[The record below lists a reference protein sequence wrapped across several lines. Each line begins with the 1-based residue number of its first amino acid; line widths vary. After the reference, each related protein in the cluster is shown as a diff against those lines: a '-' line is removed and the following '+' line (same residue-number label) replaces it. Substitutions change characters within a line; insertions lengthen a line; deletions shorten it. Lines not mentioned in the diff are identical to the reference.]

1 MIHCSE
7 REIGVIACPGGE
19 QFAHE
24 IILHLKRISAKRF
37 ARRITNI
44 SERYDKP
51 KNEIIE
57 TINLHQD
64 ITHTNMNINKVI
76 TGHRM
81 PKFKIEANF
90 YRFANGEMKTEML
103 SSIRG
108 RDVYI
113 VQDIANHSPLSF
125 YQSKEKQVL
134 TVNDHL
140 FCLFVTVDAALQ
152 AGAGRVT
159 IVLPLY
165 PYSRQHRKKSREG
178 LTAARFGQIMEYFGI
193 ARIITLDIHSKEIEN
208 CFNSLRLENLRASYQ
223 ILLCL
228 DKIIDLRSPDLI
240 IVAPDTGAVE
250 RNKFYARTLGK
261 PLGMIYKER
270 DYSQVTRDAADS
282 NITAMKLL
290 GNVKGKTVFMC
301 DDMIDTGGTIVKAV
315 QYLKEMGAE
324 KIICGVSLPLFN
336 GQAIEH
342 FDKAHEQGLLYR
354 VIGTNAIFH
363 DESLARKPWYMSA
376 NVSKLFASSIFRL
389 HFNKSLS
396 PILDCREQIA
406 ALIKKVT

>member
-7 REIGVIACPGGE
+7 REIGVIACPGGAH
-19 QFAHE
+19 FANE
-24 IILHLKRISAKRF
+24 IILHLRQITAKRF
-37 ARRITNI
+37 KSRISNI
-44 SERYDKP
+44 SERYGRP
-51 KNEIIE
+51 KDEIIK

-64 ITHTNMNINKVI
+64 ITHTNMAINRAI
-76 TGHRM
+76 STHRM
-81 PKFKIEANF
+81 PKYQIEANF
-90 YRFANGEMKTEML
+90 YRFANGEFKTEML
-103 SSIRG
+103 SSMRG

-113 VQDIANHSPLSF
+113 VQDISNHEPLSF
-125 YQSKEKQVL
+125 YQSKDKQVL
-134 TVNDHL
+134 SVNDHI

-159 IVLPLY
+159 VVLPLY

-178 LTAARFGQIMEYFGI
+178 LTAARFGQILEYFGI
-193 ARIITLDIHSKEIEN
+193 DRMITLDIHSKEIEN

-223 ILLCL
+223 ILLML

-270 DYSQVTRDAADS
+270 DYSQVTKDAADS

-315 QYLKEMGAE
+315 KYLKEMGAE

-336 GQAIEH
+336 GQAIDH
-342 FDKAHEQGLLYR
+342 FDKAYEEGLLYK
-354 VIGTNAIFH
+354 VIGTNAIYH
-363 DESLARKPWYMSA
+363 PESLAKKPWFVSA

-389 HFNKSLS
+389 HYNKSLS
-396 PILDCREQIA
+396 PILDCRKQIA
-406 ALIKKVT
+406 KLVSKLT

>member
-7 REIGVIACPGGE
+7 REIGIIACPGGE
-19 QFAHE
+19 SFAHE
-24 IILHLKRISAKRF
+24 IIEHLKRIKKGRFTKRI
-37 ARRITNI
+37 AVLAEKYDI
-44 SERYDKP
+44 SREEVIRS
-51 KNEIIE
+51 
-57 TINLHQD
+57 INLHQD
-64 ITHTNMNINKVI
+64 ITHSNARLTHAIRH
-76 TGHRM
+76 HRM
-81 PKFKIEANF
+81 PKYKIDANF
-90 YRFANGEMKTEML
+90 YRFANGEFKTEML

-125 YQSKEKQVL
+125 YQSKDRQPCS
-134 TVNDHL
+134 VNDHI

-159 IVLPLY
+159 VVLPLY

-193 ARIITLDIHSKEIEN
+193 SRIITLDVHSKEIEN
-208 CFNSLRLENLRASYQ
+208 CFNQLRLENLRASYQ
-223 ILLCL
+223 ILLML
-228 DKIIDLRSPDLI
+228 DKIIDIRSPELI

-270 DYSQVTRDAADS
+270 DYSLVTKDASDS

-315 QYLKEMGAE
+315 KYLKEMGAD
-324 KIICGVSLPLFN
+324 KIICGVSLPIFN
-336 GQAIEH
+336 GPAIDH
-342 FDKAHEQGLLYR
+342 FDKAYEEGLLYK
-354 VIGTNAIFH
+354 VIGTNAIYH
-363 DESLARKPWYMSA
+363 QESLRKKPWFVSA
-376 NVSKLFASSIFRL
+376 NVTRLFASSIFRL
-389 HFNKSLS
+389 HNNKSLS
-396 PILDCREQIA
+396 PILDCRKQIA
-406 ALIKKVT
+406 KLVAKST